1 MRLTPPAAI
10 VRVVSV
16 VAKTAGLAGLLAAGL
31 LLAGALAGGGSAA
44 DTITTTTETATQVTT
59 ETRTE
64 PTTVTAT
71 TTVEETTTETAESTT
86 ATAPTATTDTTA
98 TTAATENSGGGT
110 PTWVWVLLGIAA
122 VGLVILAILLV
133 RRGQPEVSPAER
145 ARLLQAAVDS
155 WAGQGW
161 AIQSQTADSAVLWR
175 GNEQVLVTV
184 DSLGHVTTRP
194 LSGGT

>member
-10 VRVVSV
+10 VRVVSI
-16 VAKTAGLAGLLAAGL
+16 VAKAAGLAGLLAAGV

-44 DTITTTTETATQVTT
+44 DTITITTETATQVTT

-98 TTAATENSGGGT
+98 TTENSGGGT

-194 LSGGT
+194 LSGGA